1 MARGSVD
8 VRDEGAGLAVARL
21 VGEHDILS
29 GDRLA
34 TLLRGLL
41 EEGRSVV
48 VDVGE
53 TTFLDSCGL
62 RALFAAARA
71 AAAHDRRLV
80 LQVAPGDTVHRVL
93 EVSGLTATL
102 PTAATRAEALELARS
117 GPAP

>member
-1 MARGSVD
+1 MGRGSVE
-8 VRDEGAGLAVARL
+8 VTDESPGVAVARL

-29 GDRLA
+29 SDRLA
-34 TLLRGLL
+34 TVLRGLL

-48 VDVGE
+48 VDLGE
-53 TTFLDSCGL
+53 TSFLDSGGV

-71 AAAHDRRLV
+71 AAAHEQRLV

-102 PTAATRAEALELARS
+102 PSARTRAEALTLAR
-117 GPAP
+117 GQPAP